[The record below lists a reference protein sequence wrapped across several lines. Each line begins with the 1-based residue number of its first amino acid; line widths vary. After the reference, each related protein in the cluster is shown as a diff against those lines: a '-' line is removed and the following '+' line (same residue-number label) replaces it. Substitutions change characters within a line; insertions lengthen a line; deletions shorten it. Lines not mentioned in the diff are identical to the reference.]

1 MGALNINDNTNVLV
15 GLDTGDDAGVWD
27 LGDGRALIS
36 TVDFITPLVNDAR
49 TWGQIAVANS
59 LSDVYAMGGKPL
71 FGLNVVG
78 WNNDELP
85 SSMLSEVL
93 AGGLEIAEQ
102 AGMAVIGGHTISD
115 PEPKYGMA
123 VTGEVNPEKMLTNA
137 GLKTDQHLILTKPLG
152 VGVIATAIKA
162 GIAGKNIIDA
172 AVASMTQLNTVASE
186 VAVAAGVT
194 GATDVTGFGLLGHL
208 GKMALTSNVD
218 VVIDVGNIDFL
229 PGAKQYAEDGVI
241 PGGTR
246 RNLAW
251 VENQIDAGSF
261 GETDLLLLA
270 DAQTSGGLIFGI
282 DKSKSAEACAELNES
297 GVAATVIGE
306 TDADA
311 GTGTIRL
318 R

>member
-1 MGALNINDNTNVLV
+1 VGALNTSDNPNVLV
-15 GLDTGDDAGVWD
+15 GLDTGDDAGIWD

-49 TWGQIAVANS
+49 TWGQIAAANS

-71 FGLNVVG
+71 FGLNLVG

-102 AGMAVIGGHTISD
+102 AGMAIIGGHTISD
-115 PEPKYGMA
+115 PEPKYGIA
-123 VTGEVNPEKMLTNA
+123 VTGEVDPDKMLTNA
-137 GLKTDQHLILTKPLG
+137 GLKADQDLILTKPLG
-152 VGVIATAIKA
+152 IGVITTAIKA
-162 GIAGKNIIDA
+162 GIAGKEIINA
-172 AVASMTQLNTVASE
+172 AITSMKQLNDIASQ
-186 VAVAAGVT
+186 VAVTAGAT

-208 GKMALTSNVD
+208 GKMALTSNIEAVLD
-218 VVIDVGNIDFL
+218 VANIAFL

-251 VENQIDAGSF
+251 VEDQIDAGSY

-270 DAQTSGGLIFGI
+270 DAQTSGGLIFGVEKT
-282 DKSKSAEACAELNES
+282 KSGEACAELNER
-297 GVAATVIGE
+297 GVAAMVVGE
-306 TDADA
+306 THE
-311 GTGTIRL
+311 GKGTIRL

>member
-1 MGALNINDNTNVLV
+1 MGALNTSDNPNVLV

-27 LGDGRALIS
+27 LGHGRALIS

-49 TWGQIAVANS
+49 TWGQIAAANS

-71 FGLNVVG
+71 FGLNLVG

-102 AGMAVIGGHTISD
+102 AGMAIIGGHTISD

-123 VTGEVNPEKMLTNA
+123 VTGQVTSNKMLTNA
-137 GLKTDQHLILTKPLG
+137 GLQPSQDLILTKPLG
-152 VGVIATAIKA
+152 VGVITTAIKG
-162 GIAGKNIIDA
+162 GIAGKEIISA
-172 AVASMTQLNTVASE
+172 AVASMIQLNDIASQ
-186 VAVAAGVT
+186 VAVSAGAS
-194 GATDVTGFGLLGHL
+194 GATDITGFGLLGHL
-208 GKMALTSNVD
+208 GKMALISNVEALL
-218 VVIDVGNIDFL
+218 DVGNIAFL
-229 PGAKQYAEDGVI
+229 PGAKLYAEDGVI

-251 VENQIDAGSF
+251 VKDQIDAGTY

-270 DAQTSGGLIFGI
+270 DAQTSGGLIFGV
-282 DKSKSAEACAELNES
+282 DKDRSSDACAELNER
-297 GVAATVIGE
+297 GVAAMVIGE
-306 TDADA
+306 TRA